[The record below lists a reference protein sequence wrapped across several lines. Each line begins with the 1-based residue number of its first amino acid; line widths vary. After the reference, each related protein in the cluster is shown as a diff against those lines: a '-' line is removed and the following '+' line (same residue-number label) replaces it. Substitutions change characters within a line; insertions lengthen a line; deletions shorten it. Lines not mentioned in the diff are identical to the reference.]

1 MRPKEWRLWA
11 SLCGTHDLRNLSF
24 VTWKIDQRN
33 FPIFIKALVSA
44 NGITQGIWIL
54 SCIFRIIYASR
65 DQKDWIQIKISYKIP
80 CENANILFIPVT
92 VSCCAIFEWCMY
104 ETIHLSEI
112 LTYQILIKILN
123 QIAVCCT
130 INSPE
135 VAQEV
140 WLAAELSS
148 ASAPEL
154 IVITSVFSG
163 VRRLILSVGVWGVLY
178 PLP

>member
-24 VTWKIDQRN
+24 VSWKIDQGN

-44 NGITQGIWIL
+44 DGVTQSVGIL
-54 SCIFRIIYASR
+54 PCIFCIIYASR
-65 DQKDWIQIKISYKIP
+65 DQKDWIQVKISYKIS

-104 ETIHLSEI
+104 ETVHLSEI
-112 LTYQILIKILN
+112 FTYQILIKILN

-130 INSPE
+130 INMLCRNNPH
-135 VAQEV
+135 
-140 WLAAELSS
+140 
-148 ASAPEL
+148 
-154 IVITSVFSG
+154 
-163 VRRLILSVGVWGVLY
+163 LILLISSCLSWSCSRSLISCWSFIC
-178 PLP
+178 